1 MIQVN
6 RAKRLIAAVGLVVAA
21 LIGVLVLRQVAGT
34 LLTAASG
41 ADPESIFNDT
51 PPAPAEV
58 SEGIRW
64 LPDANEGREMEPAT
78 RDDITDAYS
87 RAVAAIDRAGRGDE
101 NAPIADYLSGPALTQ
116 AEQMIDGD
124 ENVAS
129 VATLMV
135 EQELRL
141 DFYSDDGSVVAIGVP
156 FADVV
161 RMIDDDQQ
169 RRTIVSTVEERRFV
183 MLLEDGNWRVQQIES
198 VSVEPLVAGDGGV
211 PFDARLDGVNV
222 TSAASFDP
230 TWRSF
235 DAQIGARELDLA
247 VGYGFDSVRVFVA
260 GPEFGEI
267 DVEAVDRFLDLA
279 AERDLGVVVTLFD
292 GSADHSVTRWGDDRA
307 YLRAIVEPLAGH
319 PAIVLWDV
327 KNEPD
332 LDDERSGGAAVVD
345 AWVERTIAGVR
356 AIDGT
361 TPITVGWSNP
371 GDAARA
377 ANVVDVVSF
386 HHFAAPDELRDG
398 LAVLGEVVDRPIL
411 VSEYG
416 RPEYV
421 GVIRG
426 AQPAAQAERVAELR
440 TAASA
445 AGAGSMVWQLRD
457 PAEAVDIGYVATR
470 ASMSYGLVRADGTER
485 PMAAVFDDG
494 ATPPG
499 PTPVERLRSWLP
511 LVIVVSIASSVVGA
525 VWWWIRRGRRPDG
538 REPDEPD
545 APDDTP
551 DDAASDD
558 DAADAD
564 DDLPTSSS

>member
-6 RAKRLIAAVGLVVAA
+6 RAKRLIAAAGLVVVAV
-21 LIGVLVLRQVAGT
+21 LGLLVLRQVAGT

-87 RAVAAIDRAGRGDE
+87 RAVAAIDRAGRGDGS
-101 NAPIADYLSGPALTQ
+101 APISDYLSGPALTQ
-116 AEQMIDGD
+116 AEQMIEGD
-124 ENVAS
+124 ESLVS

-141 DFYSDDGSVVAIGVP
+141 DFYSDDGSVVAIGIP

-198 VSVEPLVAGDGGV
+198 VSVEPVVAGEGTV
-211 PFDARLDGVNV
+211 PFDVQLDGVNV

-230 TWRSF
+230 TWRTF
-235 DAQIGARELDLA
+235 DPQIGARELDLA
-247 VGYGFDSVRVFVA
+247 VEYGFDSVRVFVA

-267 DVEAVDRFLDLA
+267 DVEAVEQFLDQA
-279 AERDLGVVVTLFD
+279 DDRDLDVVLTLFD
-292 GSADHSVTRWGDDRA
+292 GSADHSVTTWADDRT
-307 YLRAIVEPLAGH
+307 YLQEVVEPLAGH
-319 PAIVLWDV
+319 PAIALWDV

-345 AWVERTIAGVR
+345 AWLERTIAGVR
-356 AIDGT
+356 AIDAT
-361 TPITVGWSNP
+361 TSVTVGWSNA
-371 GDAARA
+371 GDAARV

-386 HHFAAPDELRDG
+386 HHFTTADELSDG

-416 RPEYV
+416 APEYV
-421 GVIRG
+421 GIVRG
-426 AQPAAQAERVAELR
+426 EQPAAQAVKVEALR
-440 TAASA
+440 DAA
-445 AGAGSMVWQLRD
+445 AGADAGSMVWQLRD
-457 PAEAVDIGYVATR
+457 PTDAVDIGYVATR
-470 ASMSYGLVRADGTER
+470 ASMSYGLLRADGTER
-485 PMAAVFDDG
+485 PVAAVFDDD

-499 PTPVERLRSWLP
+499 PTPVERLRSVLP
-511 LVIVVSIASSVVGA
+511 LIIVLAIVLTVVGA
-525 VWWWIRRGRRPDG
+525 AWWWIRRGRRPDR
-538 REPDEPD
+538 REPDEPE
-545 APDDTP
+545 APDGTP
-551 DDAASDD
+551 THD
-558 DAADAD
+558 DAADD
-564 DDLPTSSS
+564 DDDEDLPTSSS

>member
-6 RAKRLIAAVGLVVAA
+6 RAKRLIAAVGLVVVA
-21 LIGVLVLRQVAGT
+21 LVGLLVLRQVAGT

-64 LPDANEGREMEPAT
+64 LPDANEGRAMEPAT

-87 RAVAAIDRAGRGDE
+87 RAVAAIDRAGRGDGS
-101 NAPIADYLSGPALTQ
+101 APISDYLSGPALAQ
-116 AEQMIDGD
+116 AQQMIEGD

-129 VATLMV
+129 VATLMI

-161 RMIDDDQQ
+161 RVIDDDQQ
-169 RRTIVSTVEERRFV
+169 RRTVVSTVEERRFV

-198 VSVEPLVAGDGGV
+198 VSVEPVAAGDGGV
-211 PFDARLDGVNV
+211 PFDTRLDGVNV

-235 DAQIGARELDLA
+235 DPQIGARELDIA

-267 DVEAVDRFLDLA
+267 DIEAVEQFLDLA
-279 AERDLGVVVTLFD
+279 ANRDLGVVVTLFD
-292 GSADHSVTRWGDDRA
+292 GSADHSVTTWADDRR
-307 YLRAIVEPLAGH
+307 YLDDIVEPIAGH

-345 AWVERTIAGVR
+345 AWLERAVAGVR
-356 AIDGT
+356 AIDET
-361 TPITVGWSNP
+361 TPITVGWSNA
-371 GDAARA
+371 GEAARVA
-377 ANVVDVVSF
+377 DVVDVVSF
-386 HHFAAPDELRDG
+386 HHFTTADELREG
-398 LAVLGEVVDRPIL
+398 LATLDEVVDRPVL

-440 TAASA
+440 EAASA

-457 PAEAVDIGYVATR
+457 PADAVDIGYVATR
-470 ASMSYGLVRADGTER
+470 ASMSYGLLRADGTER
-485 PMAAVFDDG
+485 PVAAVFDDE
-494 ATPPG
+494 ATPRG
-499 PTPVERLRSWLP
+499 PTPVERLRSLLP
-511 LVIVVSIASSVVGA
+511 LVIVVSIGLSVGGA
-525 VWWWIRRGRRPDG
+525 VWWWVRRGRRPDG
-538 REPDEPD
+538 RDPDEPD
-545 APDDTP
+545 APDDTQIF
-551 DDAASDD
+551 DD
-558 DAADAD
+558 DEAD
-564 DDLPTSSS
+564 DDDNELPASSS